1 MTPENIKPL
10 QSNDPITSTA
20 IDFNQYFPK
29 YLIRNN
35 TAFGVLKLDAYA
47 PYKLEIET
55 VALRASTLVDIV
67 TFTRTMNVGSDDS
80 TRANQVT
87 VGKNY
92 KASKMKKD
100 YSWIAML
107 PQQVDLKALDTI
119 IFTGTVGGSVIPE
132 FNYNARIR
140 YDRSYFSELTF
151 QINRSIIYIDKQ
163 KFNEAWDPGD
173 LRFQVW
179 QNVTQELQDNLLYK
193 SRFKVKVDALLYAS
207 MSDFDHWLASLLF
220 YNNLTP
226 MPYTTQFSIDTDA
239 LSITPFRRYCPEKV
253 SFEESLTPYYNALNN
268 SLKVTDLKSALNSC
282 LRNLGTSYPTG
293 YMETLDGND
302 INKSIERFEGFFKN
316 LNISNY
322 NIVLGRELA
331 QLGGVKYI
339 PDNWIVSDVLDG
351 NPSIVTASQNT
362 FGIPFLLQRIAY
374 GIDPVDKKP
383 IVTLTL
389 QVSTRD
395 LASNGLVM
403 SSLGQPIAN
412 LSGTGRWFLGDQLNT
427 ASLKYWLDK
436 KFDIALNVPARIANK
451 INYSPLNPTNTDTGH
466 VTVNI
471 NPKYTVS
478 GTFTAQNNT
487 VMIVADAR
495 QFAVAGSV
503 MFNPDG
509 VTNTEFKYEPNI
521 DMYITAQLIN
531 TGEFKAR
538 SASLPQLDYLA
549 TLGTIGTAAAPV
561 PLSYY
566 LINPSYR
573 PVFAITSDAIVAM
586 QQTTSPVQSDP
597 ELLKLFKDL
606 YMEATEIDANNDNAI
621 HLLQS
626 TYEKECAQM
635 FGTSSDE
642 IIQSLIRNHQASSSS
657 LGSPVKSWGWNQVS
671 NDEQTKELFVEQVD
685 VKQLLENNDGYKTL
699 LPETTSLIN
708 ITKQDT
714 LNSYLGLYITHR
726 SNLPED
732 MYIANDQTA
741 DNKDVIIGVNANFNA
756 SVNLNLGATMKLF
769 TGKVT
774 NLPNTVANTW
784 TDENDVSFVTLHFLD
799 FYDQNKKLDY
809 NFINTGWRVSEFLI
823 TGLIKVQQLKNII
836 SNQEYGPEI
845 IKLLYASIKANKTHL
860 DKDYTIDQCKDMIER
875 YGAEIIHEDRN
886 EGGVIITIQEEGKN
900 ALIQYFER
908 HDILNEFYLFLK
920 NMVDSGRFNPEK
932 SITQNLDVIQVIK
945 STYIQLS
952 KGSACVDE
960 DFYKAIR
967 LVISENTMLRYK
979 EYFEIK

>member
-1 MTPENIKPL
+1 
-10 QSNDPITSTA
+10 
-20 IDFNQYFPK
+20 
-29 YLIRNN
+29 
-35 TAFGVLKLDAYA
+35 
-47 PYKLEIET
+47 
-55 VALRASTLVDIV
+55 
-67 TFTRTMNVGSDDS
+67 
-80 TRANQVT
+80 
-87 VGKNY
+87 
-92 KASKMKKD
+92 
-100 YSWIAML
+100 
-107 PQQVDLKALDTI
+107 
-119 IFTGTVGGSVIPE
+119 
-132 FNYNARIR
+132 
-140 YDRSYFSELTF
+140 
-151 QINRSIIYIDKQ
+151 
-163 KFNEAWDPGD
+163 
-173 LRFQVW
+173 
-179 QNVTQELQDNLLYK
+179 
-193 SRFKVKVDALLYAS
+193 
-207 MSDFDHWLASLLF
+207 
-220 YNNLTP
+220 
-226 MPYTTQFSIDTDA
+226 
-239 LSITPFRRYCPEKV
+239 
-253 SFEESLTPYYNALNN
+253 
-268 SLKVTDLKSALNSC
+268 
-282 LRNLGTSYPTG
+282 
-293 YMETLDGND
+293 METLDGND
-302 INKSIERFEGFFKN
+302 ISKPIERLEGFFKN

-331 QLGGVKYI
+331 QLGGVKYT

-351 NPSIVTASQNT
+351 NPSIITATQNT
-362 FGIPFLLQRIAY
+362 FGIPFLLQRVSY
-374 GIDPVDKKP
+374 QVDPVDNKP
-383 IVTLTL
+383 IVKLTL

-395 LASNGLVM
+395 LSTSGVVM
-403 SSLGQPIAN
+403 SNLGQPIAN

-451 INYSPLNPTNTDTGH
+451 INYSPLNATNTETGH

-478 GTFTAQNNT
+478 GTFTAQSNT
-487 VMIVADAR
+487 VDIIADAR

-503 MFNPDG
+503 VWGPDG

-549 TLGTIGTAAAPV
+549 TLGTTRTAAAPV

-573 PVFAITSDAIVAM
+573 PVFAITSDAIIAM

-597 ELLKLFKDL
+597 ELLRLFKNL
-606 YMEATEIDANNDNAI
+606 YMEATEISANNDNAI

-642 IIQSLIRNHQASSSS
+642 IIKSLIRGQTSSSP
-657 LGSPVKSWGWNQVS
+657 LNSPVKSWGWNQVS
-671 NDEQTKELFVEQVD
+671 NNEQTKELLAEQVD
-685 VKQLLENNDGYKTL
+685 IKQLLEDNDGYKTL

-732 MYIANDQTA
+732 MYIANAQTA

-769 TGKVT
+769 TGKIT
-774 NLPNTVANTW
+774 TLPNTIANAW
-784 TDENDVSFVTLHFLD
+784 VDENDVNFTILHFLD

-823 TGLIKVQQLKNII
+823 TGLIKVQQLKNMM

-845 IKLLYASIKANKTHL
+845 IKSLYSVIKANKTHL
-860 DKDYTIDQCKDMIER
+860 DKDYNIDQCKDIMTR
-875 YGAEIIHEDRN
+875 YGSEIIHEDKN
-886 EGGVIITIQEEGKN
+886 ENGVVITIKEESKDV
-900 ALIQYFER
+900 LIQYFER

-920 NMVDSGRFNPEK
+920 DTVDSGRFNPEK
-932 SITQNLDVIQVIK
+932 SITQNTEVIK
-945 STYIQLS
+945 VIKNTYINLS
-952 KGSACVDE
+952 KDSSCVVE
-960 DFYKAIR
+960 DFYKVVR

-979 EYFEIK
+979 EYLDINNADV